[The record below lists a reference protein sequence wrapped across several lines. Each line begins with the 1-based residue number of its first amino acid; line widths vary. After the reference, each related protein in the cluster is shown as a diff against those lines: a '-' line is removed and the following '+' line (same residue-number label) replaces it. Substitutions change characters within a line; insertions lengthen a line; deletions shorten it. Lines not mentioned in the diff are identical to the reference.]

1 VLKMKTN
8 LLLFVVLLTSI
19 FLLESC
25 NRGQNSG
32 ADEDQPTYGTI
43 HISVD
48 ESLKPLV
55 DTQITT
61 FEKLYENAHIVVSY
75 KSEDAA
81 VSDLLNDSARIVI
94 VTRGLYPQEAKVFD
108 DQKIIPHKTLVAFDA
123 ISVIVNS
130 HNADSLIKQ
139 ERIID
144 LLSGKIT
151 KWNELVHTSKNNSP
165 IKVIFDN
172 NNSGIVNQLALML
185 PEKKIANKNCFALK
199 SSTEVLDYVT
209 KHKDALGFVGLSWV
223 STGDSVTNKFLS
235 TVIVAEIAPLDT
247 AQAAGYHY
255 KPYQANL
262 ALKNYPLMR
271 RVYILSREARAGLGT
286 GFSAFAAGDK
296 GQRIVLKSGLL
307 PGTMPIRLVELKKQ
321 NLQ

>member
-1 VLKMKTN
+1 MLKQKI
-8 LLLFVVLLTSI
+8 SY
-19 FLLESC
+19 FLYIAVFASTFMLVSC
-25 NRGQNSG
+25 NKAQNNG
-32 ADEDQPTYGTI
+32 AEEDQPTYGTI

-108 DQKIIPHKTLVAFDA
+108 DQKIIPRKTLVAFDA

-130 HNADSLIKQ
+130 QNPDSLIKQ

-144 LLSGKIT
+144 LLSGKI
-151 KWNELVHTSKNNSP
+151 KNWNELVHTSKNNSP

-185 PEKKIANKNCFALK
+185 PEKKISNKNCFALK
-199 SSTEVLDYVT
+199 SSPEVLDYVA
-209 KHKDALGFVGLSWV
+209 KHKDALGFIGLPWI
-223 STGDSVTNKFLS
+223 STGDSATNKFLN
-235 TVIVAEIAPLDT
+235 TITVAEIAPLDT

-271 RVYILSREARAGLGT
+271 RVYILSREARSGLGT
-286 GFSAFAAGDK
+286 GFSAFVAGDK
-296 GQRIVLKSGLL
+296 GQRIVLKSGLV
-307 PGTMPIRLVELKKQ
+307 PGTMPIRLVELKK
-321 NLQ
+321 

>member
-1 VLKMKTN
+1 MKSKIKFFPYVLVFAAALITA
-8 LLLFVVLLTSI
+8 
-19 FLLESC
+19 SC
-25 NRGQNSG
+25 NTDPKKVF
-32 ADEDQPTYGTI
+32 DEDEPTYGTI

-48 ESLKPLV
+48 ESLKPLI

-61 FEKLYENAHIVVSY
+61 FEKIYENAHIIVSY
-75 KSEDAA
+75 KSENEA
-81 VSDLLNDSARIVI
+81 VTDLLNDSARIVI
-94 VTRGLYPQEAKVFD
+94 VTRELYPQESKVFD
-108 DQKIIPHKTLVAFDA
+108 DLKIVPHKNLVAFDA
-123 ISVIVNS
+123 IAVIVNS
-130 HNADSLIKQ
+130 HNPDSLIKQ

-151 KWNELVHTSKNNSP
+151 KWNELVHTSKNISP

-172 NNSGIVNQLALML
+172 NNSGIVNKLALML
-185 PEKKIANKNCFALK
+185 PDKKIANKNCFALK
-199 SSTEVLDYVT
+199 NTPEVLDYVT
-209 KHKDALGFVGLSWV
+209 KHKDAIGFVGLSWI

-235 TVIVAEIAPLDT
+235 TVTVAEIAPLDT

-262 ALKNYPLMR
+262 ALKNYPFMR
-271 RVYILSREARAGLGT
+271 RVYIISREARAGLGT
-286 GFSAFAAGDK
+286 GFSAFVAGDK
-296 GQRIVLKSGLL
+296 GQRIVLKSGLV